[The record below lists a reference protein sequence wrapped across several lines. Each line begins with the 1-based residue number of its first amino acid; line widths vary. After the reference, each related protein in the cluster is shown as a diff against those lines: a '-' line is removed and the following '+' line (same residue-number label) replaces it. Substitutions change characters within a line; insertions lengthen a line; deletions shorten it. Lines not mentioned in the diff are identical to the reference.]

1 MVMTI
6 QQCKYVLA
14 IAKCGS
20 FSKAAKQLFV
30 AQSSLSIGVKSLE
43 NELNIQIFDRSGNGV
58 YLTDEGAEFIRY
70 AERICQDTELIAERY
85 SRPIQQKLYI
95 ATQHYDFIA
104 DIFGQML
111 RETDSEGYR
120 FSIREIETYH
130 VIRDVQTAYSD
141 IGIIAIK
148 DSNLE
153 IMKRYLSGRKLNFTP
168 VLSVSPHVFLRKDHP
183 LAGRERLSREELSDY
198 PYVSYAQGEHNS
210 AYFTE
215 ELMDADTVDK
225 HIEISDR
232 ATLMNV
238 LMVSDAYTVG
248 TGVMP
253 SALNRG
259 DIVSIPL
266 DSSDR
271 YDIGYILNAE
281 RRLSAMMEKFIDRL
295 ETVLK
300 NL

>member
-1 MVMTI
+1 MTI
-6 QQCKYVLA
+6 QQCRYVLA

-20 FSKAAKQLFV
+20 FSEAAKQLFV

-43 NELNIQIFDRSGNGV
+43 KELNIQIFNRSGNGV

-70 AERICQDTELIAERY
+70 AEQLCQDSNLIAERY
-85 SRPIQQKLYI
+85 SKPIQQKLYI
-95 ATQHYDFIA
+95 ATQHYDFVA
-104 DIFGQML
+104 DVFAELLSQT
-111 RETDSEGYR
+111 ESEGYR
-120 FSIREIETYH
+120 FSIREIETYQ

-153 IMKRYLSGRKLNFTP
+153 IMKRYLSGRKLCFTP
-168 VLSVSPHVFLRKDHP
+168 ILSVAPHVFLRKDHP
-183 LAGRERLSREELSDY
+183 LANCPRLRVEDLKDY
-198 PYVSYAQGEHNS
+198 PYVSYAQGEHDS

-215 ELMDADTVDK
+215 ELMDPSGVDK
-225 HIEISDR
+225 HVEISDR

-248 TGVMP
+248 TGIMP

-259 DIVSIPL
+259 DIVSVPL
-266 DSSDR
+266 DSPAN
-271 YDIGYILNAE
+271 YYIGYILNEE
-281 RRLSAMMEKFIDRL
+281 RKISDMMQKFIDRL
-295 ETVLK
+295 ESAFK
-300 NL
+300 NM